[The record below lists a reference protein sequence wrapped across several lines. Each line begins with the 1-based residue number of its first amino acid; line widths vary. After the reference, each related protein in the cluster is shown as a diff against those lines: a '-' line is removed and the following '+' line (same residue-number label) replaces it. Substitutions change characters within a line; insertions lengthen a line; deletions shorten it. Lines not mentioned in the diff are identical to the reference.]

1 MNARVV
7 ELQANEIQ
15 LIKGR
20 SFERDAAVDRFRIIN
35 PLSSVPE
42 GVKVPA
48 KKKRRREKE
57 RKRGKGRIHPS
68 CSPVYPLLSIQT
80 TLELVIFDRLPAGE
94 EIFHALDE
102 IHAVPLHRSLNETLF
117 IKILLVKRDIVNIS
131 HLSKSYLY
139 RKPLKTVSTINTV
152 CIRI

>member
-48 KKKRRREKE
+48 KKKEEEKKREKE
-57 RKRGKGRIHPS
+57 KRVES
-68 CSPVYPLLSIQT
+68 
-80 TLELVIFDRLPAGE
+80 TLRAPRFT
-94 EIFHALDE
+94 H
-102 IHAVPLHRSLNETLF
+102 
-117 IKILLVKRDIVNIS
+117 
-131 HLSKSYLY
+131 
-139 RKPLKTVSTINTV
+139 
-152 CIRI
+152 C